1 MKLQDQWRAD
11 LWTPTQIWKARLR
24 TRDLLRVMNCV
35 QCNVCRLH
43 GKVAALGLATG
54 LQILLGTE
62 GDGGDVDSLHRV
74 EVASLITL
82 AAKFSEVPD

>member
-1 MKLQDQWRAD
+1 MLCEIKLRA
-11 LWTPTQIWKARLR
+11 WQ
-24 TRDLLRVMNCV
+24 
-35 QCNVCRLH
+35 
-43 GKVAALGLATG
+43 VAALGLATG